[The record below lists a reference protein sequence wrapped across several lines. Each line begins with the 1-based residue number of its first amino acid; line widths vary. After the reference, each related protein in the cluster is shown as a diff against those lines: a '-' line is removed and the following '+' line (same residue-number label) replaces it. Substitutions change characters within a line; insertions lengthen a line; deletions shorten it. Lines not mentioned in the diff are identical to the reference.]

1 MRFVCKLTMPA
12 DRWIEP
18 GAARSVLRI
27 VVALMLAVGTAIAS
41 AEPRKVRGHVV
52 VEQQKVDLRGTEKA
66 PLVITGEVVSKR
78 DHSEA
83 AADAQDQVIKA
94 QVDRDMVRYTYWI
107 AAGTIALGL
116 IAAVQALLFFWQLS
130 LMRRGEKQA
139 AQVATAAADSAAAA
153 KTSADAVMLAERAYV
168 KLSHV
173 APGVRIKQDAN
184 HGEVQIEVKNHGRT
198 PAAVT
203 DVIIDAKL
211 LDHGVPLPQ
220 PFPFRTEAREA
231 FPNAFLV
238 PQEAFYVAKIFPLRG
253 DDLIN
258 ATSGGQRLWVFGHV
272 DYRDTFGRRHRGGY
286 VRIYEAALDDGDKK
300 NNLVYMIE
308 GNYNFDRPR
317 MSGEGNDWD

>member
-1 MRFVCKLTMPA
+1 MRFVSKPEMPA
-12 DRWIEP
+12 ARRIEP
-18 GAARSVLRI
+18 GAARSALRCA
-27 VVALMLAVGTAIAS
+27 VALALAVCATFAS
-41 AEPRKVRGHVV
+41 AEPHKVKGHVV
-52 VEQQKVDLRGTEKA
+52 VEPQNVDLRGTETA
-66 PLVITGEVVSKR
+66 PLVITGKVVSKR
-78 DHSEA
+78 DQSEA
-83 AADAQDQVIKA
+83 AADAQDEIVKA
-94 QVDRDMVRYTYWI
+94 QVDRDMVRYTYWT

-130 LMRRGEKQA
+130 FMRRGEKQA
-139 AQVATAAADSAAAA
+139 AQVAIAAADSAAAA

-173 APGVRIKQDAN
+173 PPGVRIKQDAN
-184 HGEVQIEVKNHGRT
+184 YGEVQIEVKNHGRT

-238 PQEAFYVAKIFPLRG
+238 PQEAFYVAKTFPLRG

-258 ATSGGQRLWVFGHV
+258 ATRGGRRLWVFGHV

-286 VRIYEAALDDGDKK
+286 VRIYEPGLADGDKK
-300 NNLVYMIE
+300 NNLVYMVE

-317 MSGEGNDWD
+317 VPGEGNDWE